1 MLNQTIKNL
10 KQIITQQEALLEAL
24 LNGDQEHDSDIL
36 IDIEVLKYAITKLDK
51 MKTDIL
57 ASETHD
63 H

>member
-10 KQIITQQEALLEAL
+10 KQIITQKEAL

-36 IDIEVLKYAITKLDK
+36 VDIEALKYAITKLDK

>member
-1 MLNQTIKNL
+1 MINQTIKNL
-10 KQIITQQEALLEAL
+10 KQIITQKEAM
-24 LNGDQEHDSDIL
+24 LNGNLEHDSDIL
-36 IDIEVLKYAITKLDK
+36 VDTEALKYAVTKLDK